1 MTQRRTGDMRAPT
14 GQLMS
19 LREAAAL
26 AHVDIK
32 TIRRWIDGG
41 HLAAYRMGPRLLRVE
56 RSELL
61 AVAKPVTANFPGGA
75 A

>member
-1 MTQRRTGDMRAPT
+1 MTQRQTGDMRAPT
-14 GQLMS
+14 GQLIS

-26 AHVDIK
+26 AKVDIK

-41 HLAAYRMGPRLLRVE
+41 HLTAYRMGPRLLRVE

-61 AVAKPVTANFPGGA
+61 AVAKPVPASFSGGA

>member
-1 MTQRRTGDMRAPT
+1 MTQRRSVDTRVPT

-19 LREAAAL
+19 LRDAAAL
-26 AHVDIK
+26 AQVDTK

-41 HLAAYRMGPRLLRVE
+41 HLRGYRMGPRLLRVE

-61 AVAKPVTANFPGGA
+61 AVAKPISVDLRGGA

>member
-1 MTQRRTGDMRAPT
+1 MTQRRGADTRVPT

-19 LREAAAL
+19 LRDAAAL
-26 AHVDIK
+26 AQVNIK
-32 TIRRWIDGG
+32 TLRRWIDGG
-41 HLAAYRMGPRLLRVE
+41 HLNAYRMGPRLLRVE

-61 AVAKPVTANFPGGA
+61 SVAKPVPPSMSDGA

>member
-1 MTQRRTGDMRAPT
+1 MTQRRNPEVHAPT

-19 LREAAAL
+19 LRDAAAL
-26 AHVDIK
+26 AQVDIK
-32 TIRRWIDGG
+32 TIRRWIDRG

-56 RSELL
+56 RSELM
-61 AVAKPVTANFPGGA
+61 AAAKPVPANFPGGA

>member
-1 MTQRRTGDMRAPT
+1 MTQRRSMERRVPS

-26 AHVDIK
+26 AQVDIK
-32 TIRRWIDGG
+32 TIRRWIDRG
-41 HLAAYRMGPRLLRVE
+41 HLVAYRMGPRLLRVE

-61 AVAKPVTANFPGGA
+61 AVGRPVPVSVPGGA

>member
-1 MTQRRTGDMRAPT
+1 MTQRRSRDIRVPT
-14 GQLMS
+14 GELMS

-26 AHVDIK
+26 ARVDIK
-32 TIRRWIDGG
+32 TIRRWIDAG
-41 HLAAYRMGPRLLRVE
+41 HLSGYRMGPRLLRVE

-61 AVAKPVTANFPGGA
+61 AVAKPVPANFEGGA